1 MEIFKKKESIQKV
14 IENIFKKLKKI
25 QKKRKIGFTIDPLF
39 EGNFLSIL
47 IKILR
52 EVFNI

>member
-25 QKKRKIGFTIDPLF
+25 QKK
-39 EGNFLSIL
+39 N
-47 IKILR
+47 IKISYN
-52 EVFNI
+52 F